1 MKTRTEIFELAID
14 GRPVKVA
21 ATPFKMHTHELR
33 YRVSINGGPVH
44 IFAWDDQLNRL
55 TVIDKA
61 RVAERIPNNVEEVI
75 GRQLYSRLAA

>member
-21 ATPFKMHTHELR
+21 ATPFKMHTDELR
-33 YRVSINGGPVH
+33 SRVSINGGPVH

>member
-21 ATPFKMHTHELR
+21 ATPYRMHTEELR

-44 IFAWDDQLNRL
+44 IFGWNNQANRL

-61 RVAERIPNNVEEVI
+61 RIADRMPEHVEEVI
-75 GRQLYSRLAA
+75 GRQLNSRLAA

>member
-21 ATPFKMHTHELR
+21 ATPFKMHTDELR